1 MFGFVNVS
9 IRTLKAF
16 GIFVLGIAIG
26 GFLFS
31 KSIPRSFLA
40 VNDCGSSC
48 YRPND
53 LAGLIASAGIQRFP
67 SAIPGVAAE
76 SDQCIAIQ
84 HPKPE
89 ARIHLVL
96 FPKQD
101 VKNIGV
107 IAEESQASV
116 MGCFALIRSLAVEN
130 HAQNYRLVTNGPA
143 LQNVTYLHFHFLA
156 Q

>member
-1 MFGFVNVS
+1 M
-9 IRTLKAF
+9 TLRILK
-16 GIFVLGIAIG
+16 VLGILFLGVAIG

-48 YRPND
+48 YRPSD
-53 LAGLIASAGIQRFP
+53 LAGLIASTGIQRFP
-67 SAIPGVAAE
+67 GAIPAVVAE
-76 SDQCIAIQ
+76 SNQCIAIK

-89 ARIHLVL
+89 ARIHFVL

-101 VKNIGV
+101 VKNIGA
-107 IAEESQASV
+107 ITEESQASV
-116 MGCFALIRSLAVEN
+116 TGCFALISNLATEYR
-130 HAQNYRLVTNGPA
+130 AQNYRLVTNGPA
-143 LQNVTYLHFHFLA
+143 LQHVTYLHFHFLA

>member
-1 MFGFVNVS
+1 MAPMS
-9 IRTLKAF
+9 LRILKTV
-16 GIFVLGIAIG
+16 GVLVLGIAIG

-40 VNDCGSSC
+40 VAECGSSC

-53 LAGLIASAGIQRFP
+53 LAGLMASAGIQRMP
-67 SAIPGVAAE
+67 GAIPGVVAE
-76 SDQCIAIQ
+76 SDQCIVIQ

-89 ARIHLVL
+89 ARVHFVL

-101 VKNIGV
+101 VKNIGTLT
-107 IAEESQASV
+107 AEDQAAV
-116 MGCFALIRSLAVEN
+116 VGCFALVRNLASTN
-130 HAQNYRLVTNGPA
+130 NAQNYRLITNGPA
-143 LQNVTYLHFHFLA
+143 LQHVTYLHFHFLA